1 MSHWIVVPIVLPAI
15 VASLLLLGLNR
26 ETVLERSIS
35 LMSTAAM
42 LVVAIALLAAAIHNP
57 PEAYALGN
65 WVAPFGIVM
74 VLDRLSALMLVLT
87 AVLALL
93 VLVYAVHGWDRR
105 GRHFHALFQFQL
117 MGVNGAFLT
126 GDVFNLFVFFEVLL
140 IASYGLMLSGG
151 RGPRTRAGL
160 HYIAFNIVAS
170 ALFLVALGLI
180 YGQSG
185 ALNIGELARRVAAAD
200 PAQAPLLKAAAGV
213 LLVVRPGG
221 GLDPVGVAFLL
232 MAVAGNAAYQLL
244 SRSLARSET
253 TVALLLNSAIAGS
266 VCFGSLV
273 PWSLGGPPLSLRDAL
288 LFATIGMASGLGHY
302 LLTASFRLA
311 PVSVLGPVTYMQ
323 LMWAGILGWVVF
335 GHVPDA
341 LSILGMVVICC
352 AGAAVVMRR

>member
-1 MSHWIVVPIVLPAI
+1 MSAGPSTYAPLRGVLLLATAVLVLAGMDTATKYLVARYEVPVVMAARYAIHMLVIAAVLYPRHGRQMLRTRRTGLVVLRSLCL
-15 VASLLLLGLNR
+15 VATSLLMGLGLQR
-26 ETVLERSIS
+26 MPVAET
-35 LMSTAAM
+35 TAIFF
-42 LVVAIALLAAAIHNP
+42 LTPVAVALLAPAVLGERTGAA
-57 PEAYALGN
+57 G
-65 WVAPFGIVM
+65 WVAC
-74 VLDRLSALMLVLT
+74 
-87 AVLALL
+87 AV
-93 VLVYAVHGWDRR
+93 G
-105 GRHFHALFQFQL
+105 F
-117 MGVNGAFLT
+117 
-126 GDVFNLFVFFEVLL
+126 
-140 IASYGLMLSGG
+140 
-151 RGPRTRAGL
+151 
-160 HYIAFNIVAS
+160 
-170 ALFLVALGLI
+170 
-180 YGQSG
+180 
-185 ALNIGELARRVAAAD
+185 
-200 PAQAPLLKAAAGV
+200 AGV

-341 LSILGMVVICC
+341 LSILGMIVICC